1 MKIDSIE
8 TIPYN
13 LTMKESFITSKN
25 TYSNREG
32 YIIKVASNEFV
43 GFGDVC
49 PLPKFNCENI
59 KDTLYGLEKFKSA
72 VLGVGELDE
81 NDIIEMIEIYL
92 NGLPSCQFGLN
103 TAIIDLRSKIV
114 GIPFAKYLNKNYRNT
129 IYSNGMESLHKPKDN
144 FSVIKV
150 KVGFRNLFD
159 ELEYLEYL
167 KNKYGK
173 NIKFRLDVNE
183 NFDLPRAIRFCKEV

>member
-13 LTMKESFITSKN
+13 LSLKESFVTSKN

-81 NDIIEMIEIYL
+81 NDDLGKCPSLSYL
-92 NGLPSCQFGLN
+92 FQGENFADFESCQLV
-103 TAIIDLRSKIV
+103 IDLGIDSK
-114 GIPFAKYLNKNYRNT
+114 
-129 IYSNGMESLHKPKDN
+129 SPK
-144 FSVIKV
+144 FKV
-150 KVGFRNLFD
+150 N
-159 ELEYLEYL
+159 
-167 KNKYGK
+167 
-173 NIKFRLDVNE
+173 
-183 NFDLPRAIRFCKEV
+183 